1 MHHDREWE
9 TEWEAG
15 CGARRVLAQ
24 KKKYVLNIY
33 GKIIY
38 LTGMAI
44 FHLKYRIYL
53 NWETAEIY
61 KSLTVTWLNSAV

>member
-1 MHHDREWE
+1 MTGDKRQGGEW
-9 TEWEAG
+9 AG
-15 CGARRVLAQ
+15 GVERGAAQ
-24 KKKYVLNIY
+24 KKKYVFNIY
-33 GKIIY
+33 GEIIY
-38 LTGMAI
+38 ITGMAI

>member
-1 MHHDREWE
+1 MGMGSGRWR
-9 TEWEAG
+9 G
-15 CGARRVLAQ
+15 CCSQ
-24 KKKYVLNIY
+24 KRNMFSNIY

-53 NWETAEIY
+53 NGETAEIY